1 MAQAIFNVIFKVLKS
16 ILNIVLF
23 PINALLVGVFPD
35 FSNMIS
41 TFNNLISTYIGNSL
55 GYFSSILPPTTRTL
69 ILIYLGFLVSYYT
82 ISYSIHAIIKLFK
95 IIQKIKFW

>member
-1 MAQAIFNVIFKVLKS
+1 MAQAIFNVIFKVLQT
-16 ILNIVLF
+16 ILNIILL

-41 TFNNLISTYIGNSL
+41 KFNTLISTYVGNTL
-55 GYFSSILPPTTRTL
+55 GYFSSMLPPTTRTL
-69 ILIYLGFLVSYYT
+69 ILIYLTFLVSYYT
-82 ISYSIHAIIKLFK
+82 ISYSVHAIIKIFK

>member
-1 MAQAIFNVIFKVLKS
+1 MAKAIFNVLFKVLKS
-16 ILNIVLF
+16 VLNIILL
-23 PINALLVGVFPD
+23 PINTLLVGVFPD

-41 TFNNLISTYIGNSL
+41 TFNSLISTYIGNTLS
-55 GYFSSILPPTTRTL
+55 YFSSILPPTTRTL

-82 ISYSIHAIIKLFK
+82 ISYSVHAIIKIFK

>member
-1 MAQAIFNVIFKVLKS
+1 MAKAIFTVIFKILKS
-16 ILNIVLF
+16 VLNIVLL

-41 TFNNLISTYIGNSL
+41 TFVSLLNTYISPTL
-55 GYFSSILPPTTRTL
+55 SYFSSILPPITRSL

-82 ISYSIHAIIKLFK
+82 ISYSVHAIIKLFK
-95 IIQKIKFW
+95 LIQRIKFW